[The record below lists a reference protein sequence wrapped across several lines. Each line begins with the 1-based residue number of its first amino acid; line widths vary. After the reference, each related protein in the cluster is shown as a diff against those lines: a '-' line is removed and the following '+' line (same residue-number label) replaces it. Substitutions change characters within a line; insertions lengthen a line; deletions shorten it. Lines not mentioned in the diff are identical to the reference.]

1 MAIMKQLIESMIGD
15 YLNESYE
22 DDLVESIFE
31 EVSEE
36 TWEAIQEAILNE
48 LSPELLQH
56 YGDKAYARAKKLSNS
71 KTKKSKKE
79 FEKRDDGW
87 RMAHRKTN
95 ALAPG
100 RPRSAKVKAPGSN
113 WELNARSDMN
123 SLSAD
128 EFQKRHKMAKADF
141 ERKYN
146 K

>member
-1 MAIMKQLIESMIGD
+1 MKQLIEQMVGN

-36 TWEAIQEAILNE
+36 TWEAIEEAILNE
-48 LSPELLQH
+48 LSPELLQR
-56 YGDKAYARAKKLSNS
+56 YGDKAQARANKLSNS

-87 RMAHRKTN
+87 RMAHRKTSGR
-95 ALAPG
+95 APG
-100 RPRSAKVKAPGSN
+100 APGSAKVKAPGSN
-113 WELNARSDMN
+113 WELNARRDMN

-128 EFQKRHKMAKADF
+128 EFQKRHKMTKADF
-141 ERKYN
+141 DKKYN